1 MQRSLLVIDVQ
12 NEYFVG
18 KLPITYP
25 TDSLPNILKAMDAAH
40 IANVP
45 ILVVQHTAPQPDS
58 SVFRRGSLEWQLRSE
73 VAVRP
78 RSALIHKALPGS
90 FTGTDLEAWLRE
102 RGIETVTISGY
113 MTQMC
118 CDTTARQ
125 ALHLGFNVEFLS
137 DATGTLDVKNEAGSI
152 AAEEL
157 HRAILVTQQ
166 MRFGQ
171 VMTTSDWVARLSQ
184 SNGLAR
190 L

>member
-1 MQRSLLVIDVQ
+1 
-12 NEYFVG
+12 
-18 KLPITYP
+18 
-25 TDSLPNILKAMDAAH
+25 
-40 IANVP
+40 
-45 ILVVQHTAPQPDS
+45 
-58 SVFRRGSLEWQLRSE
+58 

-102 RGIETVTISGY
+102 HNIDTVAISGY

-137 DATGTLDVKNEAGSI
+137 DATGTLDVENEAGSVT
-152 AAEEL
+152 AEDL

-171 VMTTSDWVARLSQ
+171 VITTSDWVGRLSQ
-184 SNGLAR
+184 PLNTAR
-190 L
+190 P